1 MGHLEYLLDLRK
13 AKPHITDYVEPLPDL
28 PGIHREER
36 LAASNRT
43 QLKKEYNRSLNE
55 RRDTS
60 KKHKA
65 AQGAAKKELRVQKD
79 RINARMEGLLTDIG
93 IYTPG
98 EKQNGFKE
106 DGNEF

>member
-13 AKPHITDYVEPLPDL
+13 AKPHISDSVEPLPDL
-28 PGIHREER
+28 PGIHREEM

-43 QLKKEYNRSLNE
+43 QLKKEYNRLLND
-55 RRDTS
+55 RRDAA

-65 AQGAAKKELRVQKD
+65 AQGTAKKELKAQKD
-79 RINARMEGLLTDIG
+79 RISARMEELLTDIG